1 MRFSWPLSMNHWEGM
16 LPKFYS
22 HSFEILECDL
32 IMLLE
37 FCLLSLFSLTLFFLQ
52 FPFALCVSFIFLVSL
67 VFSSSFLICFARQHH
82 HLVFF
87 LLLVMWHELSTLTW
101 IWSPPTGGSWWSQ
114 LGCYS
119 SWGLPYIL
127 QFQVSGHACDC
138 QLFSKHSSGFLFF
151 QNLSMLRLG
160 FLLSSLQICCQIKP
174 SITYLSSG
182 HTFNSFQVWLNL

>member
-1 MRFSWPLSMNHWEGM
+1 
-16 LPKFYS
+16 
-22 HSFEILECDL
+22 
-32 IMLLE
+32 MLLE

-87 LLLVMWHELSTLTW
+87 LLLVMWHDLSTLTW

-138 QLFSKHSSGFLFF
+138 QLFYKHSSGFLFF

-160 FLLSSLQICCQIKP
+160 FLLSCLLICSPDQTFYNLYIIRSYFQFFSGLIKFV
-174 SITYLSSG
+174 SMKKFCVLMDI
-182 HTFNSFQVWLNL
+182 